1 MERIVNFEEANPST
15 VLGLHEVGR
24 NVRSI
29 RAFLPRAK
37 KAWIEI
43 EHSRKEMAKLDGRGF
58 WEAPLKGSD
67 VPRYVLCF
75 QDETGYVEK
84 REDPY
89 SFRQILTDYDLY
101 LFGEGTHKQIYQALG
116 AHMKNVNGVNGVL
129 FAVWA
134 PNARSVALI
143 GDFNHWQVGEN
154 PMMVRGSSGVWEL
167 FVPRLKESEVYKF
180 AIKTNTGKILLK
192 TDPYAFRTEIR
203 PRTAAIVANLD
214 RHDWHDDD
222 WISKRNATNPLDLP
236 ISIYELH
243 LGSWKLKP
251 DGSYLSYK
259 EIADELVPYLQK
271 MGFSH
276 VELLP
281 VMEHPLDDSWGY
293 QVVNYYAP
301 TSRFGSP
308 EEFMYFVDI
317 CHRAGIGVIL
327 DWVPAHF
334 PKDDYGLALF
344 DGTHLYNH
352 VDPKMGEH
360 PDWGTLIFN
369 YGRNEVKSFL
379 ISNAV
384 FWFDRYHV
392 DGLRLDAVAS
402 MLYLDY
408 SRKSG
413 EWIPNKY
420 GGRENLEALEFLKE
434 TNEAVHSSYKNSIT
448 IAEESTAWPKVTH
461 SVTEG
466 GIGFDLKWN
475 MGWMHDTLDYFSTD
489 PIFRKHQQGGLTF
502 SLLYAFS
509 EKFVLVLS
517 HDEVVHGKRSLWNK
531 MPGDSWRKFANLR
544 LCLGYMYTHPGK
556 KLLFMGSEFAQEN
569 EWNFRTGLDWNQT
582 KNDAN
587 SKFQRFVHD
596 INELYRTKKALYEL
610 DFSYEGFEWVD
621 FKDEDQSIISF
632 IRKPRDNHDF
642 IVTVCNMTP
651 VPRSNY
657 RVGVPEQGFYKEIL
671 NSDAADYGGS
681 GIGNLGGVTSEQV
694 PWHGRPFSLKLSL
707 PPLGLV
713 LFEIQRPGS

>member
-1 MERIVNFEEANPST
+1 MEETSQTVSKEEMERITNFEEANPST
-15 VLGLHEVGR
+15 VLGPHEVGR

-43 EHSRKEMAKLDGRGF
+43 EHSQKEMAKLDARGF
-58 WEAPLKGSD
+58 WEAPLKGPYS
-67 VPRYVLCF
+67 PSYVLCF

-89 SFRQILTDYDLY
+89 TFRQILTDYDLY

-129 FAVWA
+129 FTVWA
-134 PNARSVALI
+134 PNARSVALV

-180 AIKTNTGKILLK
+180 AIKTNAGKILLK

-308 EEFMYFVDI
+308 EEFMYFVDR

-379 ISNAV
+379 ISNAM
-384 FWFDRYHV
+384 FWLDRYHV

-434 TNEAVHSSYKNSIT
+434 TNEAVHSSYRNSIT

-582 KNDAN
+582 KNAAN
-587 SKFQRFVHD
+587 AKFQRFVHD

-610 DFSYEGFEWVD
+610 DFSYEGFEWID

-632 IRKPRDNHDF
+632 IRKPKDNRDF

-651 VPRSNY
+651 VPRSN
-657 RVGVPEQGFYKEIL
+657 
-671 NSDAADYGGS
+671 
-681 GIGNLGGVTSEQV
+681 
-694 PWHGRPFSLKLSL
+694 
-707 PPLGLV
+707 
-713 LFEIQRPGS
+713 

>member
-1 MERIVNFEEANPST
+1 
-15 VLGLHEVGR
+15 
-24 NVRSI
+24 
-29 RAFLPRAK
+29 
-37 KAWIEI
+37 
-43 EHSRKEMAKLDGRGF
+43 
-58 WEAPLKGSD
+58 
-67 VPRYVLCF
+67 PRYVLCF

-308 EEFMYFVDI
+308 EEFMYFVDM

-632 IRKPRDNHDF
+632 IRKPRDNRDF

-657 RVGVPEQGFYKEIL
+657 RVGVPEEGFYKEIL